1 MKKNNVKGWLIALA
15 AVGLL
20 CLGANAYA
28 QHRADRMNAYAEA
41 HNCTWHYSWYINEE
55 PVCR

>member
-20 CLGANAYA
+20 FLGANAYA

-41 HNCTWHYSWYINEE
+41 NNCTWHYSWYINEE
-55 PVCR
+55 PICK